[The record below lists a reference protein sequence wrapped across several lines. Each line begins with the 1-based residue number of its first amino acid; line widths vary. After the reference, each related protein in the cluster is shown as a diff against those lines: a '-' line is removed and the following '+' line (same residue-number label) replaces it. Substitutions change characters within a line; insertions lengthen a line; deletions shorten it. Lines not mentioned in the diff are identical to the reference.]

1 MNSII
6 LQASG
11 GGFGSF
17 LPLLLIMVVIYFFMI
32 RPQMKKQKDEKKF
45 REAIAKGS
53 RVVTHSGM
61 HGKIVEISDN
71 HIQLEVHNGIRIKME
86 KSAISKE
93 LSAQYAPKEN
103 KEEKKEDK
111 K

>member
-1 MNSII
+1 MQQLF

-17 LPLLLIMVVIYFFMI
+17 LPLILIMVVIYFFMI
-32 RPQMKKQKDEKKF
+32 RPQMKKQKEEKKF
-45 REAIAKGS
+45 RASITKGS

-61 HGKIVEISDN
+61 HGKIAEVNDT

-93 LSAQYAPKEN
+93 LSAQYAPSEN
-103 KEEKKEDK
+103 KDDKAEDK